1 MRRLHPSDVLG
12 DLLSQQEVRT
22 FAFVS
27 VVVPVR
33 NEENNIQA
41 TLEMLLDQDYPRDA
55 YEILVVD
62 GESDDR
68 TRAIVSRIARANN
81 MVRLIDNPRRWSSS
95 GRNIGVR
102 RSRGDIVLV
111 IDGHCELNSRQHLR
125 HLVEAFERSGADVV
139 GRPQPL
145 KVADASLFQE
155 AIGAARASM
164 LGHHPDSFIY
174 TNEDRFVPAISVGAA
189 YRREVFDRIGYF
201 DESFDACED
210 VDFNY
215 RADQAGLT
223 CFLSSR
229 STVRYEP
236 RKTLCGLFHQL
247 ARYGR
252 GRIRLWRKH
261 PSTVSLKTL
270 APALFV
276 AGLLVGAMA
285 ATIDQRWLLPYL
297 LCLAVYA
304 SIVVFES
311 IRISA
316 HLRRWRLAFWLP
328 LVFATIHISAGVGIL
343 QETIVG
349 AVAKWFSRRP
359 PQ

>member
-1 MRRLHPSDVLG
+1 MRHPSEVVG
-12 DLLSQQEVRT
+12 DLSSQHEMRT
-22 FAFVS
+22 VTFVS
-27 VVVPVR
+27 IVVPVR
-33 NEENNIQA
+33 NEENNIQT
-41 TLEMLLDQDYPRDA
+41 TLDMLLDQDYPRDA

-68 TRAIVSRIARANN
+68 TREIVSRFAKTNN
-81 MVRLIDNPRRWSSS
+81 MVRLIENPRRWSSAA
-95 GRNIGVR
+95 RNIGVR
-102 RSRGDIVLV
+102 EARGDVVLIV
-111 IDGHCELNSRQHLR
+111 DGHCELTSRQHLR
-125 HLVEAFERSGADVV
+125 YLVEAFDRSGADVV

-145 KVADASLFQE
+145 KAADPTVFQE
-155 AIGAARASM
+155 AIGAARAST

-174 TNEDRFVPAISVGAA
+174 TNEDRFVPATSVGVA

-229 STVRYEP
+229 STVHYEP
-236 RKTLCGLFHQL
+236 RKTFTGLFHQL

-261 PSTVSLKTL
+261 RSSVSLKTL

-276 AGLLVGAMA
+276 AGLLGGMVIAS
-285 ATIDQRWLLPYL
+285 IDSRWIYPYL
-297 LCLAVYA
+297 LGLAIYT
-304 SIVVFES
+304 SIVILES
-311 IRISA
+311 FRIAARSRQWK
-316 HLRRWRLAFWLP
+316 LVTWLP
-328 LVFATIHISAGVGIL
+328 MVFATIHIGAGVGIL
-343 QETIVG
+343 QETFIG
-349 AVAKWFSRRP
+349 AFAKRRTTE
-359 PQ
+359 